1 VPGSRVVSS
10 LLALVIAFVALP
22 LLVPSELACAAGRGA
37 IESFIKDTTGQYRK
51 DTEQFAEDIEEKCG
65 DEGGDDKPQPLAIG
79 PLPKPRPPGPGPGIA
94 VPLPGGVPPGGFG
107 IGDYEVQWARV
118 ELEQVPDGSPF
129 NPEMLEQIFEG
140 GRFTPPEIV
149 VVMQPDPEPA
159 PVEMTTSEPA
169 PQPAPMVPAAPTPTP
184 PPSPPAGPTAC
195 NPSASTGNAPQG
207 PAAIA
212 VGNDNSFCSS
222 APSIVA
228 DAVAGASEL
237 LLATIQAGVGKLVI
251 FNVQAGQSPFRFV
264 SVSANAAQ
272 TAVGNF
278 DVPLGQQVSVTL
290 NNVTLG
296 QMVTVTFT
304 VGDAGGGHATIS
316 GAGVS

>member
-1 VPGSRVVSS
+1 MPASRVVSF
-10 LLALVIAFVALP
+10 LLALVIAFVSLP

-37 IESFIKDTTGQYRK
+37 IDGFIKNTTGQYKK
-51 DTEQFAEDIEEKCG
+51 DTEKFAEDIEEKCG
-65 DEGGDDKPQPLAIG
+65 DEGEDDKPKPLAIG
-79 PLPKPRPPGPGPGIA
+79 PLPKPRPPGPKIP
-94 VPLPGGVPPGGFG
+94 VPLPGGIPPGGFG
-107 IGDYEVQWARV
+107 VGDYEVQWARV

-129 NPEMLEQIFEG
+129 NPEMLEKLFEG

-149 VVMQPDPEPA
+149 VVTQPQPDPEPA
-159 PVEMTTSEPA
+159 TVETMTTEPA
-169 PQPAPMVPAAPTPTP
+169 PQPVPVTPTAPTP
-184 PPSPPAGPTAC
+184 PPAPGPAAC

-228 DAVAGASEL
+228 DAVAGATEL

-251 FNVQAGQSPFRFV
+251 FNVQVGQSPFRFV
-264 SVSANAAQ
+264 SASGNATQ
-272 TAVGNF
+272 TGAGNF
-278 DVPLGQQVSVTL
+278 DVPLGQQVSITL
-290 NNVTLG
+290 NNVTTG
-296 QMVTVTFT
+296 QMVTVTFS
-304 VGDAGGGHATIS
+304 VSDAGAGNATIS